1 MTLRWILV
9 IGALGGFLS
18 VLLGAFAAHG
28 LRSRLAPEMLAVFQT
43 GVQYQFFHS
52 LALLMTG
59 LLAVQLGESAGLRW
73 SGTLFLAGI
82 LLFSGSLYVLALSG
96 VKWLGAVTPFGG
108 TCFLAGWLVLAISL
122 WRHYP
127 AQ

>member
-1 MTLRWILV
+1 MLV
-9 IGALGGFLS
+9 LGALGGFLS
-18 VLLGAFAAHG
+18 VMLGAFAAHG

-52 LALLMTG
+52 LALLVTG

-73 SGTLFLAGI
+73 SGALFLAGI

>member
-1 MTLRWILV
+1 MLV
-9 IGALGGFLS
+9 LGALGGFLS
-18 VLLGAFAAHG
+18 VMLGAFAAHG

-52 LALLMTG
+52 LALLVTG

-73 SGTLFLAGI
+73 SGVLFLAGI

>member
-1 MTLRWILV
+1 MLV
-9 IGALGGFLS
+9 LGALGGFLS
-18 VLLGAFAAHG
+18 VMLGAFAAHG

-52 LALLMTG
+52 LALLVTG
-59 LLAVQLGESAGLRW
+59 LLTVQLGESAGLRW
-73 SGTLFLAGI
+73 SGVLFLAGI